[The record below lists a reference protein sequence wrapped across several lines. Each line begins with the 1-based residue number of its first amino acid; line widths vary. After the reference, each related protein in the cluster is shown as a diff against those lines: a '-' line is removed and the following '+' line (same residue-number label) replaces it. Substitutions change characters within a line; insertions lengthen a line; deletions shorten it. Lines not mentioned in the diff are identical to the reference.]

1 MKILGNSTRDLNPYQ
16 KYLLHRC
23 CTMPITLYGFQLW
36 YYNKA
41 PLLYPMK
48 IMNKIQRRVAL
59 WIVGSFKT
67 APLMDIE
74 AIASLTSINLHL
86 QKIKD
91 RLQLR
96 AYSLSSSHIL
106 CSLMS
111 SCNKSSLHQHPLL
124 LNSLTKR
131 QHSLIKGYLVDIN
144 NYFNEVFPSFDP
156 INPELFPGHRI
167 INTFSNCFLFQP
179 FNKQVNCNVTSWVQ
193 KLDRIAIESLESSS
207 TALVILDASVKNNI
221 TTSIAH
227 IHIRDRPITKTL
239 YHTLNVISTK
249 AKLVAI
255 RCSIN

>member
-23 CTMPITLYGFQLW
+23 CAMPITLYGFQLW

-179 FNKQVNCNVTSWVQ
+179 FNKQVNCNVTS
-193 KLDRIAIESLESSS
+193 
-207 TALVILDASVKNNI
+207 
-221 TTSIAH
+221 
-227 IHIRDRPITKTL
+227 
-239 YHTLNVISTK
+239 
-249 AKLVAI
+249 
-255 RCSIN
+255 

>member
-1 MKILGNSTRDLNPYQ
+1 
-16 KYLLHRC
+16 
-23 CTMPITLYGFQLW
+23 
-36 YYNKA
+36 
-41 PLLYPMK
+41 
-48 IMNKIQRRVAL
+48 MNKIQRRVAL

-255 RCSIN
+255 RCSINQAIDHNFISTIIIVMDSIHMAKKIFDLSSHPF